1 MLVLSRSVGE
11 QIAID
16 ASICVT
22 VVSIRGNKVRLG
34 VTAPESVRVDR
45 AEIHERRA
53 GPVSSSPGLLIPPS
67 SQEEI
72 V

>member
-11 QIAID
+11 QIVID

-53 GPVSSSPGLLIPPS
+53 GPVSAPGLLIPPS

-72 V
+72 I

>member
-11 QIAID
+11 QIVID

-34 VTAPESVRVDR
+34 ITAPESVRVDR
-45 AEIHERRA
+45 AEVHERRG
-53 GPVSSSPGLLIPPS
+53 GPVGSSPESLFPPGS
-67 SQEEI
+67 YEEI
-72 V
+72 A